1 MTRTIVILGAG
12 IGGFPVAHYLVRHT
26 ASKSSD
32 VRVVLVSPTDEFY
45 WVFAIP
51 RAVIPGQMSSDDV
64 SFSIPDSFA
73 QYPASKFELVLG
85 KADRLLPELNT
96 VVVALNDGSKRNI
109 EYHSI
114 IVATGA
120 DDKHKLP
127 WKNLGTSEETRDALD
142 QLRMSIGDAQTIVV
156 AGAGPTGVEFVG
168 ELGSEYSKHGT
179 KKVILVSSDKLPLDS
194 SVLDSVRYAAK
205 SQLEKLNVKI
215 IANTKVTAT
224 TGTGMDQVLELTA
237 ADGKKQSLR
246 ADLLIPAH
254 GLTYNTGFMPAEMLD
269 KDGRVKQEKTLQ
281 ALGYKNVFAMG
292 DAGNIQDP
300 LAFFANGHVWH
311 LGRNFERYM
320 ETGSMP
326 EHKINGKTLLGLTLG
341 RDHGTGQFGNWKIWG
356 TLIWYLKGRHMGLDR
371 SAPYMEGTGNADG
384 KWN

>member
-26 ASKSSD
+26 ASKFSD
-32 VRVVLVSPTDEFY
+32 VRVVLVSPTDELY

-51 RAVIPGQMSSDDV
+51 RAVIPGQLSSSDV
-64 SFSIPDSFA
+64 SFSIPESFA
-73 QYPASKFELVLG
+73 QYSSNKFELVLG
-85 KADRLLPELNT
+85 KADQLLPELNT

-120 DDKHKLP
+120 NDKHKLP
-127 WKNLGTSEETRDALD
+127 WKNLGTSEETRNALD
-142 QLRMSIGDAQTIVV
+142 QLRKSIEDAKTIVV

-168 ELGSEYSKHGT
+168 ELGSEYAKHGA
-179 KKVILVSSDKLPLDS
+179 KKIILVSSNKLPLDS
-194 SVLDSVRYAAK
+194 SVLDSVRNTAK
-205 SQLEKLNVKI
+205 SQLERLNIEI
-215 IANTKVTAT
+215 ITNTKVTGAT
-224 TGTGMDQVLELTA
+224 GNGMDQVLELMA
-237 ADGKKQSLR
+237 ADGKKHTLK

-254 GLTYNTGFMPAEMLD
+254 GMTYNTGFMPADMLD
-269 KDGRVKQEKTLQ
+269 KDGRVKQDTTLQ

-292 DAGNIQDP
+292 DAGNLQDP

-311 LGRNFERYM
+311 LGRNFEKYM
-320 ETGSMP
+320 KTGAMP
-326 EHKINGKTLLGLTLG
+326 EYKINGKTLLGLTLG

-371 SAPYMEGTGNADG
+371 SAPYLEGTGNADG
-384 KWN
+384 NWN